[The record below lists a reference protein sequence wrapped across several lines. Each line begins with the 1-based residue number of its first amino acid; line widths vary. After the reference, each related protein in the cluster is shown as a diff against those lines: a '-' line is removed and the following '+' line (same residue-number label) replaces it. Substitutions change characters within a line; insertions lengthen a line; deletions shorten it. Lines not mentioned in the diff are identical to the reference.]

1 MSSRIEKLSHYGIV
15 VIAVAAV
22 VVSIWQVRILQDHNK
37 LSVKPLMDF
46 LLVTNADSVLSVSI
60 SNRGIGPAII
70 QDISYVYE
78 DSIHKE
84 CFSVLKEANI
94 LEKVTTQMNYG
105 KNTVLSPDS
114 EFVILE
120 VKKKDFKPIG
130 ISVYIKYES
139 IYEDEFEMDLS
150 F

>member
-1 MSSRIEKLSHYGIV
+1 MSSRLEKLSHYGIV

-22 VVSIWQVRILQDHNK
+22 VVSVWQVKILQDHNK

-46 LLVTNADSVLSVSI
+46 LIITSEDSILSVSI

-78 DSIHKE
+78 DSIHRE
-84 CFSVLKEANI
+84 WYTVLTAAGVFER
-94 LEKVTTQMNYG
+94 TTRQINYG
-105 KNTVLSPDS
+105 KNTVLSPDN

-120 VKKKDFKPIG
+120 IQKEDYEPIG
-130 ISVYIKYES
+130 ISMKVIYQS
-139 IYEDEFEMDLS
+139 IYEDEYEMSLK